1 MHRAHGNAWFLEHV
15 VTLCQKWRRLHPSER
30 VSGEE
35 LSALFRE
42 WLVRDGK
49 PRGY

>member
-1 MHRAHGNAWFLEHV
+1 MEPERRQSRALRTRDLV
-15 VTLCQKWRRLHPSER
+15 RLSER